1 MKAITAAQRMSQLQF
16 GLRVRKYRSIAQ
28 LTQESLAQRSRLYR
42 SYIGRIESGYANPS
56 LVVVVALAHA
66 LSVPIGALMDES

>member
-1 MKAITAAQRMSQLQF
+1 MKPITAAEKKSQLQF
-16 GLRVRKYRSIAQ
+16 GLRVRKYRFLAQ
-28 LTQESLAQRSRLYR
+28 LTQEVLAQRASLYR

-66 LSVPIGALMDES
+66 LAVPVDALMEES